1 MSDVE
6 GWFKRQQ
13 QTERQ
18 KQELARIGFPDLDA
32 QRESWARSMKPG
44 ERQAVTPETPWSVNY
59 RHGTDGGFEVTLTAD
74 DKFRVKPMNRKQL
87 ASLIHHLTGLQASEI
102 DK

>member
-6 GWFKRQQ
+6 GWFKRH
-13 QTERQ
+13 
-18 KQELARIGFPDLDA
+18 KKELTRIGFAPDI
-32 QRESWARSMKPG
+32 
-44 ERQAVTPETPWSVNY
+44 ETPWLVNY

-74 DKFRVKPMNRKQL
+74 DKFRVKAMNRKQL